1 MQNLLKDL
9 LLLLEQDDRFVAE
22 GKLLKNKIVEAA
34 LSIDPAL
41 IKLLL
46 SHKSIRDHFF
56 VEVEGALV
64 FDKVGFQRFVS
75 NKQFLPDSYTAFKNK
90 VGLMVGGN
98 YLAESKEVVLAWPYK
113 DCVLEGGQDRED
125 AKRNE
130 VFWSETL
137 AADQIDRLLAPKALT
152 GFKKYDKDGEHSVR
166 EITATDS
173 LLVKGNNL
181 LVLHTLKQAYAG
193 RVKLIYIDPPFN
205 TDNDTFTYNDSFS
218 HSTWLTFMK
227 NRLNAA
233 KDLLAKDGV
242 ICVQLDQNEGPYC
255 RVLMDEVFGRDNF
268 RNEIIVRRGT
278 KNVQSQFETIEKL
291 STGHDTILIYSKV
304 TGTRLHKLMAT
315 SEEFSPG
322 KWDTFWRGTD
332 RPTMRYPLF
341 GETPETGQWRW
352 SEERGLQ
359 AKKNYEDYVAH
370 FEPDMSLDD
379 YYGKI
384 LQETG
389 QELDFV
395 RRDNDEGSV
404 QYYVSPRNYKILADV
419 WMDVSTAGRITVFEH
434 EKNEE
439 LLERIIRW
447 LSKPGDIVLDFNL
460 GSGTTAAVAHK
471 TDRQYIGIEQ
481 MDYIES
487 ITVNR
492 LKDVVGKYVQKEG
505 KILPD
510 LVCDRSGI
518 SKNVKWRGGGSFI
531 YCELHRAN
539 QVFVDAIL
547 TAETAGELQDIW
559 AAMQERAFLSYQ
571 LDPQAFE
578 AGKGDF
584 AELSLEDQKRF
595 LIEVLDKNMLYV
607 PYSEIEDE
615 DYAVSS
621 EEKAINRQ
629 FFSLNERAQHA

>member
-1 MQNLLKDL
+1 MQNLLIDL
-9 LLLLEQDDRFVAE
+9 LHLLEQDERFAAE
-22 GKLLKNKIVEAA
+22 GKLLKNKIVESA
-34 LSIDPAL
+34 LSVDTNL

-46 SHKSIRDHFF
+46 THQTIKQHFF

-64 FDKVGFQRFVS
+64 FDKIKFQQFVS

-90 VGLMVGGN
+90 VGLMVGGH
-98 YLAESKEVVLAWPYK
+98 YLAESQEVVLAWPYK
-113 DCVLEGGQDRED
+113 DCVLEGGQDRQD
-125 AKRNE
+125 AKRDE

-152 GFKKYDKDGEHSVR
+152 GFRKFDTEGEQPVT
-166 EITATDS
+166 EITATDN

-181 LVLHTLKQAYAG
+181 LVLHTFKKAYAG
-193 RVKLIYIDPPFN
+193 KVKLIYIDPPFN

-255 RVLMDEVFGRDNF
+255 RVLMDETFGRDNF

-278 KNVQSQFETIEKL
+278 KNVQSQFETIERL
-291 STGHDTILIYSKV
+291 STGHDTILVYSKS

-315 SEEFSPG
+315 SAEFSPG

-332 RPTMRYPLF
+332 RKTMRYPLF
-341 GETPETGQWRW
+341 GEEPETGQWRW

-359 AKKNYEDYVAH
+359 AKKNYEEYVAY
-370 FEPDMSLDD
+370 FAADMPLDD

-389 QELDFV
+389 RELDFV
-395 RRDNDEGSV
+395 RRNDEEGSV

-447 LSKPGDIVLDFNL
+447 LSKTGDIVLDFNL

-471 TDRQYIGIEQ
+471 TGRQYIGIEQ

-492 LKDVVGKYVQKEG
+492 LKDVVGKYEKKEA
-505 KILPD
+505 KTLPD

-518 SKNVKWRGGGSFI
+518 SKAVKWHGGGSFI
-531 YCELHRAN
+531 YCELNRAN
-539 QVFVDAIL
+539 QTFVDLIL
-547 TAETAGELQDIW
+547 AGTTTEELNVIW
-559 AAMQERAFLSYQ
+559 GAMQERAFLSFKFEKKTV
-571 LDPQAFE
+571 DPNE
-578 AGKGDF
+578 F
-584 AELSLEDQKRF
+584 ATLSFEDQQRF

-607 PYSEIEDE
+607 PYSEIDDE
-615 DYAVSS
+615 TYGVPD
-621 EEKAINRQ
+621 EEKTLNRQ
-629 FFSLNERAQHA
+629 FFTLNERSRNA